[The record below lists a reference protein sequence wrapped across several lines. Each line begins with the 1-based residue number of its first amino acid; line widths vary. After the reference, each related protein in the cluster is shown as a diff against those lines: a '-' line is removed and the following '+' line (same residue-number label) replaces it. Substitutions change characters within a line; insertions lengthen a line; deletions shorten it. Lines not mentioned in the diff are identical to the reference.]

1 MKHIMLAGAVLS
13 LGLMSG
19 CAHVVP
25 PYQESVEN
33 VTKLE
38 RGGTTKVKVGEFTA
52 DAALQSLHSRG
63 NTFKSPYK
71 ESFSEYLHA
80 ALQLEL
86 ARAGR
91 LDPNAGIRVD
101 AVLQKNNLDIS
112 GFDIGSLEIVA
123 QFSVHKNGMVTY
135 KQVKSARKEWSSS
148 FMGAIAIPLARDAY
162 PSVMTQ
168 LLGALF
174 ADAQF
179 INAIR

>member
-1 MKHIMLAGAVLS
+1 MKHIMLAGAILS

-33 VTKLE
+33 VIKLE

-52 DAALQSLHSRG
+52 DAGLESLRSRG
-63 NTFKSPYK
+63 NKFKSPYK
-71 ESFSEYLHA
+71 ESFSEYLHE

-101 AVLQKNNLDIS
+101 AVLQKNDLDIS
-112 GFDIGSLEIVA
+112 GFDIGSLEIA
-123 QFSVHKNGMVTY
+123 ARFSVHKNGMVTY
-135 KQVKSARKEWSSS
+135 NQVKSARKEWDSS

-174 ADAQF
+174 ADVQF